1 MRTVRRLAGLFT
13 GTALALGALIATT
26 AAPAQAY
33 SPNPAPSVYYR
44 DTGTC
49 PCSGGTL
56 ADPFDG
62 TYFAND
68 PGGYAV
74 KIELNQGGSFVG
86 KVEFHPNDEKLWVYD
101 TKNDG
106 DTFYVKIS
114 YSAGGTTHNLGTYAA
129 PGTDAVLDKVV
140 KDFDI
145 PEGAPVDISVYDDQ
159 ALGDYIGGARGTGS
173 AVA

>member
-1 MRTVRRLAGLFT
+1 MIATRRLAGLFT
-13 GTALALGALIATT
+13 SAALAVGALLNAA

-33 SPNPAPSVYYR
+33 SPNPTITAHYR
-44 DTGTC
+44 DTDSC

-62 TYFAND
+62 TSFAHD

-74 KIELNQGGSFVG
+74 KLELTDERSYLG

-106 DTFYVKIS
+106 DTFYVQAAYTS
-114 YSAGGTTHNLGTYAA
+114 GGVTHRLGTYSA
-129 PGTDAVLDKVV
+129 PAMGHVV

-145 PEGAPVDISVYDDQ
+145 PEGAFVDISVYDD
-159 ALGDYIGGARGTGS
+159 AGLTDYIGGARGTG
-173 AVA
+173 AAIA

>member
-1 MRTVRRLAGLFT
+1 MTVRRIAALFT
-13 GTALALGALIATT
+13 GTALALGALIATA

-33 SPNPAPSVYYR
+33 SPNPKASVIYR
-44 DTGTC
+44 DTGSC
-49 PCSGGTL
+49 PCSGGALT
-56 ADPFDG
+56 DPFDN

-74 KIELNQGGSFVG
+74 KIELTQGTSFVG

-114 YSAGGTTHNLGTYAA
+114 YSSGGTTHNLGTYAA
-129 PGTDAVLDKVV
+129 PGTGAVLDKVV